1 MLFHLAKVILF
12 ILIYMENNKKKKRI
26 KWHING
32 NYERKKL
39 NSLKEKKKIKYSP
52 VDWSKK
58 KWWKEE

>member
-1 MLFHLAKVILF
+1 
-12 ILIYMENNKKKKRI
+12 MENNKKKKRI

-52 VDWSKK
+52 VEAKK
-58 KWWKEE
+58 SDGKKSRRVEGREE